1 MISRWLLGGVFG
13 REEGN
18 DGVVSSSG
26 HAIIRHVYDV
36 AAWTLRLDIV
46 CCGYPFAKRIDLN
59 VYNMLKVQFSIIL
72 ILFDYERMTW
82 SVYP

>member
-13 REEGN
+13 RGEGN
-18 DGVVSSSG
+18 DGVVSSYSG
-26 HAIIRHVYDV
+26 HVVIHHVYNVV
-36 AAWTLRLDIV
+36 AWKLWLDIV

-72 ILFDYERMTW
+72 ILFDHERMA
-82 SVYP
+82 